1 MKKMLEDYRD
11 LAKDELKKLLKKGDL
26 AATDWDAAKKAFCV
40 MKDVLEIEQMLG
52 VEPGGYS
59 EGYHGNNIRYGTEYS
74 GNNMRYGTEYSGYNR
89 SPVTGRFISHNY
101 TNGGRYSGH
110 SMKDRMIARLETMY
124 DESNNDYERQAITN
138 LISRV
143 EAEF

>member
-1 MKKMLEDYRD
+1 MKKMLEDYKD
-11 LAKDELKKLLKKGDL
+11 LTKDELKKLLKKGDL
-26 AATDWDAAKKAFCV
+26 AATDWDAAKKAFCIL
-40 MKDVLEIEQMLG
+40 KDVLEIEGMLG
-52 VEPGGYS
+52 DQMNEGGNGYS
-59 EGYHGNNIRYGTEYS
+59 EGYYGTTIHS
-74 GNNMRYGTEYSGYNR
+74 NNRMSYGSPHYNR

>member
-1 MKKMLEDYRD
+1 
-11 LAKDELKKLLKKGDL
+11 
-26 AATDWDAAKKAFCV
+26 
-40 MKDVLEIEQMLG
+40 
-52 VEPGGYS
+52 
-59 EGYHGNNIRYGTEYS
+59 
-74 GNNMRYGTEYSGYNR
+74 MRYGTEYSGYNR

>member
-11 LAKDELKKLLKKGDL
+11 LAKDELKKLIKKGDL
-26 AATDWDAAKKAFCV
+26 AAPDWDAAKKAFCV
-40 MKDVLEIEQMLG
+40 LKDVLEIEQMLG
-52 VEPGGYS
+52 VNPGGYS
-59 EGYHGNNIRYGTEYS
+59 EGYHGNT
-74 GNNMRYGTEYSGYNR
+74 MRYGTEYSNENSMRYGTVYPNR

-101 TNGGRYSGH
+101 TNGTRYSGH
-110 SMKDRMIARLETMY
+110 SMKDRMIAKLEGMY
-124 DESNNDYERQAITN
+124 DELNNDYERQAITN